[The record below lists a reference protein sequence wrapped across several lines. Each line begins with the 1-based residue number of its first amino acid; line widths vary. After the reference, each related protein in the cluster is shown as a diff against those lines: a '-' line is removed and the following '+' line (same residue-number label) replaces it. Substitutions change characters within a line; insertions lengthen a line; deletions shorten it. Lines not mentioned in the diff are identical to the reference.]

1 MNSAAPAYYDTTR
14 PVWRTALRE
23 LPAVLAINTLVGF
36 FCAAYLPAWERI
48 GEIMITS
55 HCIGLG
61 ISSAILALRVACTR
75 LCVRGNITIAVL
87 ALIGIPSGF
96 LLGGTVSSLFKA
108 NHSLLLLGEVSL
120 PAQLRSLG
128 FSILGGTLGILY
140 FFRKAQLIEAR
151 QREELAKR
159 AVLEAQLRS
168 LQAQIEPHFLFN
180 TLANLDAL
188 IGLDPKQARVLL
200 GHLNRFL
207 RNSLTHARS
216 TQCTLGEECEQLRA
230 YLSIMEI
237 RLPDRFSASVLCP
250 PEYAELP
257 FAPMLL
263 QPLVE
268 NAIKHGIEPSASGGN
283 ITVAVRSEG
292 QTLTID
298 VSDNGVGLDKAPFN
312 ETSTGTGLAN
322 VRERLAMLYGDETS
336 LELRAREPSGTAAQL
351 RIPFAALEDK
361 A

>member
-1 MNSAAPAYYDTTR
+1 MSPDAPTYYDTTR

-23 LPAVLAINTLVGF
+23 LPVVLVINTLVGII
-36 FCAAYLPAWERI
+36 CATYLSAREGV

-75 LCVRGNITIAVL
+75 LNVRRSILMATLV
-87 ALIGIPSGF
+87 LIGIPAGF
-96 LLGGTVSSLFKA
+96 LLGGTASSLFKA
-108 NHSLLLLGEVSL
+108 DHSLLVLGEVSL
-120 PAQLRSLG
+120 SAQLRSLG
-128 FSILGGTLGILY
+128 FAILGGTLGILY
-140 FFRKAQLIEAR
+140 FFRKAQLNEAR
-151 QREELAKR
+151 QREEQAKR
-159 AVLEAQLRS
+159 AVLEARLRS

-207 RNSLTHARS
+207 RNSLAHARS
-216 TQCTLGEECEQLRA
+216 AQCTLGEECEQLRA

-237 RLPDRFSASVLCP
+237 RLPDRFSASVHCP

-268 NAIKHGIEPSASGGN
+268 NAIKHGIEPSASGGR
-283 ITVAVRSEG
+283 ITVDIRGEG
-292 QTLTID
+292 ETLAID
-298 VSDNGVGLDKAPFN
+298 VIDNGVGLDKAPFN
-312 ETSTGTGLAN
+312 ESSTGTGLAN
-322 VRERLAMLYGDETS
+322 VRERLEMLYGEEAS
-336 LELRAREPSGTAAQL
+336 LELRAREPSGTVARL
-351 RIPFAALEDK
+351 RIPLAALEDK

>member
-1 MNSAAPAYYDTTR
+1 MSSDTPAYYDPTR
-14 PVWRTALRE
+14 PIWRTALRE
-23 LPAVLAINTLVGF
+23 LPIVLVINTLVAV

-48 GEIMITS
+48 GAVMITS

-61 ISSAILALRVACTR
+61 ISSTILALRVLCTR
-75 LCVRGNITIAVL
+75 HRVRWSLTFLAL
-87 ALIGIPSGF
+87 ALIGIPAGF
-96 LLGGTVSSLFKA
+96 LLGNSLA
-108 NHSLLLLGEVSL
+108 SLLRTDHSVLSQGGVSL
-120 PAQLRSLG
+120 PSLLRSLG

-140 FFRKAQLIEAR
+140 FYRKALLIEAR
-151 QREELAKR
+151 QREEQAKR
-159 AVLEAQLRS
+159 ALLEAQLRS

-207 RNSLTHARS
+207 RNSLAHARS
-216 TQCTLGEECEQLRA
+216 AQCTLGDECEQLRA

-237 RLPDRFSASVLCP
+237 RLPDRFSGSVLCP
-250 PEYAELP
+250 PECAELP

-268 NAIKHGIEPSASGGN
+268 NAIKHGIEPSASGGS
-283 ITVAVRSEG
+283 ITVCTHCEG
-292 QTLTID
+292 ETLAIE

-312 ETSTGTGLAN
+312 EANTGTGLAN
-322 VRERLAMLYGDETS
+322 VRERLEMLYGKSAS
-336 LELRAREPSGTAAQL
+336 LELRAREPSGTAVHL
-351 RIPFAALEDK
+351 RIPLAALEGK